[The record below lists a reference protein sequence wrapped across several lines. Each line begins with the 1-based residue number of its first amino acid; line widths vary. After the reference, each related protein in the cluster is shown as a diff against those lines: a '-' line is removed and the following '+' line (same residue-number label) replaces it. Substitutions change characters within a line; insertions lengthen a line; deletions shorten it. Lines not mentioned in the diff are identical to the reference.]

1 MGGGTMAL
9 VQGRECG
16 ECIACCKF
24 VEINEPELKK
34 PVDVLCKHCT
44 GHSCSIY
51 DSRPSVCRGCYCVW
65 RVEKDLPDDMRPDKC
80 GVMFSLDGDAQPQTI
95 FDNFFIV
102 GRTLKGGDRAAFDSP
117 AVTAALQILTKSGTG
132 AVPLFGSWQLG
143 AKSLLYPN
151 GPLAHAIQHPTTTPF
166 GHLVVE
172 ALGWRARYG
181 QVLRSMGMVP
191 NFLH

>member
-1 MGGGTMAL
+1 MTL

-24 VEINEPELKK
+24 VEIPELKK
-34 PVDVLCKHCT
+34 PADVLCQHCT
-44 GHSCSIY
+44 GHSCGIY
-51 DSRPSVCRGCYCVW
+51 DSRPSICRSWYCVW
-65 RVEKDLPDDMRPDKC
+65 RVEKELSDELRPDRC

-102 GRTLKGGDRAAFDSP
+102 GRTLAGGDRAAFDTP
-117 AVTAALQILTKSGTG
+117 AMKAALQVLTKNNTG
-132 AVPLFGSWQLG
+132 AVPVFGSWEFGL
-143 AKSLLYPN
+143 KRLLYPN
-151 GPLAHAIQHPTTTPF
+151 DALAHAILNPTTTPF

-172 ALGWRARYG
+172 AMGWRARYG
-181 QVLRSMGMVP
+181 QVLRSVGVAA